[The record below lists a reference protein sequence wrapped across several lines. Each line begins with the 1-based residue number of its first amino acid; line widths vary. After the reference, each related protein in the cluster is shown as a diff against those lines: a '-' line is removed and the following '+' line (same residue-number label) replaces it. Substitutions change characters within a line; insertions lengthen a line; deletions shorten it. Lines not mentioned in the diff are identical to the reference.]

1 MWKCFGTCH
10 GFHVSSLPV
19 ANALLTS
26 FDSMFPAFLVSF
38 LFCFCL
44 RYAKLKKNEMGAKQ
58 ADPEV
63 APWQAKNRKVH
74 HCGLVGIN
82 HQFRL
87 AEVVSVAPAPRLN
100 YEQG

>member
-1 MWKCFGTCH
+1 M
-10 GFHVSSLPV
+10 SL
-19 ANALLTS
+19 
-26 FDSMFPAFLVSF
+26 

-63 APWQAKNRKVH
+63 VPWQAKNKKVH
-74 HCGLVGIN
+74 HCGPVGIKR
-82 HQFRL
+82 QCQL
-87 AEVVSVAPAPRLN
+87 SEVVSVAPAPRLN